1 MRAGFVP
8 ARLASLCAATSLYAA
23 CVALAAAVC
32 VLVAACSPGAEYPSL
47 FPAVHDLPP
56 PRTEAPMDPLQVQ
69 KATED
74 LITARDH
81 LNAGAPPGAGQAKAA
96 TNPAAGAS
104 GNSTA
109 AESAVKRRAAARK
122 VNAQQ
127 AGAAPPATTASAQ
140 TAGAEPKP

>member
-1 MRAGFVP
+1 
-8 ARLASLCAATSLYAA
+8 LYAA
-23 CVALAAAVC
+23 RVALAAAVC

-56 PRTEAPMDPLQVQ
+56 PRTEAPMDQLQVQ

-81 LNAGAPPGAGQAKAA
+81 LNAGAPPSAGQAKAA
-96 TNPAAGAS
+96 TNPTAGAS

-109 AESAVKRRAAARK
+109 AESAVKRRAAAHK
-122 VNAQQ
+122 ANAQQ

-140 TAGAEPKP
+140 TAGADPKP